1 MGFFDFFRGKDESKY
16 DLKFSDLIENEHK
29 SIMLKNPILSSD
41 FEKEFADLIISKPKE
56 KGDVVSIKYYYT
68 YIKIWEQRVE
78 VFFEFEG
85 VKTEGFIRK
94 VNIQLNWLS
103 KNKDFISNNISK
115 DLLELKNE
123 NWVDKNQSIYNK
135 ESFFEYMNLNLIS
148 FKHDSS
154 FLLTFEG
161 FNLFEG
167 HFIEVELNSK
177 YQIKS
182 INLVG

>member
-85 VKTEGFIRK
+85 VKTEESDKK
-94 VNIQLNWLS
+94 VTTNFVEKHIKVGIDSLKQL
-103 KNKDFISNNISK
+103 INNGNTVK
-115 DLLELKNE
+115 HLR
-123 NWVDKNQSIYNK
+123 
-135 ESFFEYMNLNLIS
+135 FE
-148 FKHDSS
+148 
-154 FLLTFEG
+154 E
-161 FNLFEG
+161 
-167 HFIEVELNSK
+167 
-177 YQIKS
+177 
-182 INLVG
+182 